1 MAGTF
6 QAGGLASGLD
16 TNTIIDKF
24 VALESQPITRLK
36 AQQAALKSRVSILG
50 DLMSALGKLDTAA
63 RALAD
68 GGALAVKAETQNQS
82 FTAVPGSGAPAGR
95 FSVQVQQLAAAAK
108 ARSAAFASAEAP
120 VAGGTLGLRVQGQ
133 DYTVEVAAGSS
144 LADVAFAIRQSGAPV
159 SAVVISDG
167 TSSYLSVTSRDTGFP
182 LTGTAADALAITE
195 NLNGGGGQALGLATF
210 QPAQNARLLVDG
222 LLVTRASNNV
232 ADALPGVTL
241 NLKSVGAAPEDL
253 VLSNDVDG
261 TGTRLKDFLDAYNAL
276 TAIVGRQMAVTQ
288 QTDRSKTLAG
298 DAAVRGLQSQLQGLL
313 VASPAGLTTVR
324 TLADVGFKTARDGT
338 VSVDATTLGRAIA
351 RDPGAVNQLFADAT
365 SGVGR
370 LVHDL
375 YQAMGNPATGLLK
388 QKSDGLS
395 AQSRRI
401 DDSIETVQRHVDAYR
416 ARLVAQFAAMEN
428 VVSALQSTGQFL
440 AQQGSISSSSSK

>member
-16 TNTIIDKF
+16 SNTIIDKF
-24 VALESQPITRLK
+24 VALESQPIVRLK

-63 RALAD
+63 RSLAE
-68 GGALAVKAETQNQS
+68 GGALAVKATTENQS
-82 FTAVPGSGAPAGR
+82 FAAVPGSNAPAGR
-95 FSVQVQQLAAAAK
+95 FSVQVQQLATAAK
-108 ARSAAFASAEAP
+108 ARSAAFASAQAP

-133 DYTVEVAAGSS
+133 DYTVTVADGSS

-159 SAVVISDG
+159 SAVVLSDG
-167 TSSYLSVTSRDTGFP
+167 TSSYLSITARDTGYP
-182 LTGTAADALAITE
+182 LAGAAADALAITE
-195 NLNGGGGQALGLATF
+195 TLDGGGGPALGLASV
-210 QPAQNARLLVDG
+210 QQAQNARLLVDG
-222 LLVTRASNNV
+222 LLVTRASNEV

-241 NLKSVGAAPEDL
+241 GLRSVAAAPEDL
-253 VLSNDVDG
+253 VLSNDAEG
-261 TGTRLKDFLDAYNAL
+261 TAARLKDFVDAYNAVM
-276 TAIVGRQMAVTQ
+276 AIVGRQMAVTQ
-288 QTDRSKTLAG
+288 DTDRSKTLAG

-313 VASPAGLTTVR
+313 VASPLGLTTVR

-338 VSVDATTLGRAIA
+338 ISVDATTLARALA
-351 RDPGAVNQLFADAT
+351 SDPGAANQLFADAT
-365 SGVGR
+365 GGVGR
-370 LVHDL
+370 LVRDL

-416 ARLVAQFAAMEN
+416 ARLVAQFAAMESI
-428 VVSALQSTGQFL
+428 VSAFQSTGQFL
-440 AQQGSISSSSSK
+440 AQQQSSSSSK